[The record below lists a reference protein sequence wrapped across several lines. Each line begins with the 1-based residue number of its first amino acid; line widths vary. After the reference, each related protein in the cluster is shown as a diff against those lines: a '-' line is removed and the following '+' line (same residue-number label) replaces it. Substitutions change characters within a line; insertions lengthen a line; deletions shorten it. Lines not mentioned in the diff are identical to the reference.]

1 MRKTNPIQGK
11 LGWGFLFG
19 EIMNIT
25 EARRE
30 VRKELREGGAENL
43 KNILLGDVR
52 DIMVEEGMAYNMDG
66 TALGIWIEREAQK
79 RV

>member
-1 MRKTNPIQGK
+1 
-11 LGWGFLFG
+11 
-19 EIMNIT
+19 MNIT